1 MFCTYFRRRV
11 LDGSMVV
18 QDGVLKV
25 AQAVERVTL
34 HGQGL
39 GISGIV
45 ERRQYHVGVSH
56 GVPVGKKIVSLI

>member
-1 MFCTYFRRRV
+1 
-11 LDGSMVV
+11 MVV

-45 ERRQYHVGVSH
+45 ERRQDHVGVSH

>member
-1 MFCTYFRRRV
+1 
-11 LDGSMVV
+11 MVV

-45 ERRQYHVGVSH
+45 ERRQDHVGVSH
-56 GVPVGKKIVSLI
+56 GVPVGKNCLFNLITSIIQF